1 MGVLGPH
8 LGRGQYLENLDSF
21 FCCLLFL
28 TWGEWGVKPYLGTLN
43 ELPYSFGLFLAHP
56 IIIGSQVSWTDRP
69 GLCFTLGTI
78 WSMG

>member
-1 MGVLGPH
+1 M
-8 LGRGQYLENLDSF
+8 
-21 FCCLLFL
+21 
-28 TWGEWGVKPYLGTLN
+28 KPYLGTLN

-56 IIIGSQVSWTDRP
+56 IIIGSQVNWTDHP

>member
-1 MGVLGPH
+1 M
-8 LGRGQYLENLDSF
+8 
-21 FCCLLFL
+21 
-28 TWGEWGVKPYLGTLN
+28 KPYLGTLN